1 MPGRSV
7 ATEGR
12 RPSLRQRL
20 DPDERRRQ
28 IVEALWRLTLRQ
40 GLSSVS
46 FRDVARE
53 AGVSVTLVQ
62 YYFGTKA
69 RLLTAAVQQL
79 GARIVERGLSRMTAS
94 GDDREPRRVPDEAPA
109 DPMAEADDPTGLAR
123 KATADERSPR
133 SVIHAALMG
142 ALPTDDESRAD
153 MLLFLTFYIASLTDP
168 QLAGTRVLSLAQWT
182 MPFFAE
188 LIRMAQATGD
198 VSRDVDPD
206 AEAVT
211 LLATLTGLGLMV
223 VGEMRASQDAVAAIE
238 YSLGRL
244 FRR

>member
-1 MPGRSV
+1 MPKQV
-7 ATEGR
+7 DHDQR
-12 RPSLRQRL
+12 RV
-20 DPDERRRQ
+20 E
-28 IVEALWRLTLRQ
+28 IIEALFRIAARE
-40 GLSSVS
+40 GLAAASI
-46 FRDVARE
+46 RAVAAE
-53 AGVSVTLVQ
+53 AGVPAPQVQ

-123 KATADERSPR
+123 TATADERSPR

-211 LLATLTGLGLMV
+211 LLAILTGLGLMV

>member
-94 GDDREPRRVPDEAPA
+94 GDDREPRRVPAGKPRRRSTATSAAPRRRRLGGSLRPGSPNRCLPSHRRSA
-109 DPMAEADDPTGLAR
+109 AAR
-123 KATADERSPR
+123 SA
-133 SVIHAALMG
+133 
-142 ALPTDDESRAD
+142 
-153 MLLFLTFYIASLTDP
+153 
-168 QLAGTRVLSLAQWT
+168 
-182 MPFFAE
+182 
-188 LIRMAQATGD
+188 
-198 VSRDVDPD
+198 
-206 AEAVT
+206 
-211 LLATLTGLGLMV
+211 
-223 VGEMRASQDAVAAIE
+223 
-238 YSLGRL
+238 
-244 FRR
+244 